1 MSVLVRL
8 CPIVNSKKVD
18 RAAMYSWTAG
28 YASLKSL
35 QCTFDA
41 IQVVLQELCKC
52 EEPLDD
58 TTCALSSA
66 ESVEGEAEFARTRTP
81 EPSMTPTQPLT
92 PFCKSSRACPNF
104 SSKVVDMAAICF
116 WAARCV
122 ANNTTSSEL
131 IFRISLRE
139 VLDCV
144 RVRM

>member
-1 MSVLVRL
+1 MTRRVP
-8 CPIVNSKKVD
+8 CPLQSQWREKQNS
-18 RAAMYSWTAG
+18 
-28 YASLKSL
+28 
-35 QCTFDA
+35 
-41 IQVVLQELCKC
+41 
-52 EEPLDD
+52 
-58 TTCALSSA
+58 
-66 ESVEGEAEFARTRTP
+66 ARTRTP